1 VETPV
6 LDRSLALQQRNRKVR
21 LVLLAILGAN
31 WVVAAAKLGFGLL
44 SQSASVTADGL
55 HSFIDGGSNVLG
67 LVAMGVASRPADEDH
82 PYGHGKFEALAS
94 LGIGAM
100 IGIGMLELGR
110 MALDSVMHDK
120 HPQVTATMAGVM
132 AFTLVVN
139 MVVTRV
145 ERHYGHKYK
154 SSLLLADASHT
165 MSDVYVTLAVL
176 GSLLLVWLG
185 FPRAD
190 GLIALGVMVFV
201 AWVAYGIVR
210 QAVSASISAP
220 VRAVAT
226 TRLRISIP
234 SGIGCSSTSTWSSG
248 SGWASGISSD
258 VRFAPWMPARRATA
272 KASPFGRLA
281 SRMRVWAESR
291 TRQEASATRRVTGF
305 SETSTMW
312 ALPCGSRW
320 LKEPCELMNGR
331 FSSSRSPLC

>member
-1 VETPV
+1 VEKPV
-6 LDRSLALQQRNRKVR
+6 FDRSVAQQQRSRKVR
-21 LVLLAILGAN
+21 FVLLAILVAN

-44 SQSASVTADGL
+44 SQSAAVTADGL

-110 MALDSVMHDK
+110 MALDSVLHDK

-139 MVVTRV
+139 MAVTRV
-145 ERHYGHKYK
+145 ERHYGRKYK
-154 SSLLLADASHT
+154 SALLLADASHT

-176 GSLLLVWLG
+176 ASLLLVWLG
-185 FPRAD
+185 YPRAD

-210 QAVSASISAP
+210 HSVGILSDTA
-220 VRAVAT
+220 
-226 TRLRISIP
+226 RLDP
-234 SGIGCSSTSTWSSG
+234 LE
-248 SGWASGISSD
+248 
-258 VRFAPWMPARRATA
+258 VARRAMEVTGVRSCHDVRSRGMEESVYVDLKIEVDPLLSTA
-272 KASPFGRLA
+272 QAHEVA
-281 SRMRVWAESR
+281 DRVE
-291 TRQEASATRRVTGF
+291 TLLQETYPQVVDVVVHVEPASAT
-305 SETSTMW
+305 
-312 ALPCGSRW
+312 PSRA
-320 LKEPCELMNGR
+320 
-331 FSSSRSPLC
+331 